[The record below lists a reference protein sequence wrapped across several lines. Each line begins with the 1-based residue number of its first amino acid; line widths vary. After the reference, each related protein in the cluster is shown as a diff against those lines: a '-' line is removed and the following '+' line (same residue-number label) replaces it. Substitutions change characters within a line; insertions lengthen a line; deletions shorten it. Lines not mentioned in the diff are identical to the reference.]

1 MKMFKNRDDLSVP
14 DYLQFPS
21 AESEILNYWRENRIF
36 EKIQQERRKS
46 NSGCYSFYDGPPFA
60 TGLPHYGHIL
70 AGTIKDI
77 VGRYATQKNLLVE
90 RRFGWDCHGLPVEH
104 EIDKKLNI
112 KGPKDV
118 EAMGIAKYNEECRQ
132 IVQRYSGEWRTT
144 VEMSGR
150 WIDFDND
157 YKTMYPSFMESVWWV
172 FKQLFDKGLVYKG
185 TKVMPFS
192 TACCTPLSNF
202 ESTQNYKDIIDPSL
216 TIALNVVGSNEKLL
230 IWTTTPWTLPSNLAV
245 CVNPK
250 IIYVKVKPVAV
261 EADVVYILSRN
272 RLSFVF
278 KEPSDYIIIE
288 EFPGTSLKDV
298 AYEPLFEYFS
308 EYRKKS
314 GAFRVLLDDYVT
326 DDTGTGIVHQAPYF
340 GEDDHRVCLAN
351 GIISKSSD
359 IVCPIDDCGR
369 FTEDVSDFVGL
380 YIKDAD
386 SLITSKL
393 KERGC
398 VIQITQIKHSYP
410 FCWRS
415 DTPLIYKA
423 VPSWFIRVEKLT
435 DELLSNNAKT
445 QWVPEVVKEKRFANW
460 LRNAR
465 DWAVSRNRYWGTPI
479 PLWSSPSGAEIRCI
493 GSIEELQRLSGIQ
506 NINDLHREFIDDLE
520 LPSKI
525 PGNPPLRRIPEVFD
539 CWFESGAMPYA
550 QQHYPFENKD
560 EFEKIFPADFIAEG
574 IDQTRGWFY
583 TLLVISTALFKKQ
596 PFKNVIV
603 NGLVLAADGSKMSK
617 RKKNYLDPETIM
629 KKYGADALRL
639 YLINSNLVK
648 GGDLCF
654 KEDGVKNIVKS
665 VLLPWYNA
673 FRFCILNVDKDST
686 YSPIV
691 DKNSLSNIMDRWILS
706 YTESLV
712 AFFET
717 EMQAYRLY
725 TVLPKLIKF
734 IDQLTNWYIR
744 LNRSRIKN
752 EEGAQNRRESLNVLT
767 HVLAK
772 LSIVMAP
779 FAPFFSEYVYQ
790 RLVFYFNFDGEKQNS
805 VHSVLIPR
813 INQEFIQPLEELS
826 VSRMQTIIDLGR
838 VLRERNVIPLK
849 YPVAELVVVHLNEDF
864 LSDLQNTKE
873 IILKEL
879 NVRKIRFSTN
889 RKEFGA
895 TFRAE
900 PNYQKLGQRYKNE
913 FKNIIKQIKQL
924 TDEQVEQG
932 LKTKEF
938 QLNGQK
944 ISLEE
949 IQISFAFEKTKEG
962 NLTSISQNDVL
973 ILMDFNK
980 SEELF
985 EEGTARE
992 IINRIQKLKKKAA
1005 LQPSDKVLVAYE
1017 TQEESL
1023 LKIIL
1028 KYNDFIFQP
1037 TQSKLIHLNEVPVS
1051 TKGQNGLENNG
1062 KIIEADV
1069 DIKGLFMRLH
1079 LYYEK

>member
-1 MKMFKNRDDLSVP
+1 MFQNRNEFTIP
-14 DYLQFPS
+14 DYLNFPS
-21 AESEILNYWRENRIF
+21 AEQEILTYWKENNIF
-36 EKIQQERRKS
+36 EQIQQERRQS

-118 EAMGIAKYNEECRQ
+118 QAMGIAKYNLECRQ
-132 IVQRYSGEWRTT
+132 IVQRYSDEWKTT
-144 VEMSGR
+144 VEKSGR
-150 WIDFDND
+150 WVDFDND
-157 YKTMYPSFMESVWWV
+157 YKTMYPSYMESVWWV
-172 FKQLFDKGLVYKG
+172 FKQLFDKGLVYRG
-185 TKVMPFS
+185 IKVMPFS

-202 ESTQNYKDIIDPSL
+202 ESTQNYKDVTDTSV
-216 TIALNVVGSNEKLL
+216 TIALNVVDSNEKLL

-250 IIYVKVKPVAV
+250 MIYVKVKPLAV
-261 EADVVYILSRN
+261 KDDIVYILSGN
-272 RLSFVF
+272 RLQFVF
-278 KEPSDYIIIE
+278 KDPSDYIIIE
-288 EFPGTSLKDV
+288 EFPGSSLKDLS
-298 AYEPLFEYFS
+298 YEPLFDYFS
-308 EYRKKS
+308 DYRQKS
-314 GAFRVLLDDYVT
+314 GAFRVLLDNYVT
-326 DDTGTGIVHQAPYF
+326 DDSGTGIVHQAPFF

-351 GIISKSSD
+351 GVITKSSK

-369 FTEDVSDFVGL
+369 FTEDVPDFVGL

-386 SLITSKL
+386 PLIISKL
-393 KERGC
+393 KEHGH
-398 VIQITQIKHSYP
+398 VIQISQIIHSYP

-435 DELLSNNAKT
+435 DQLLANNAQT
-445 QWVPEVVKEKRFANW
+445 QWVPDVVKEKRFANW
-460 LRNAR
+460 LKNAR
-465 DWAVSRNRYWGTPI
+465 DWAISRNRYWGTPI
-479 PLWSSPSGAEIRCI
+479 PIWSSPSGAEIRCI
-493 GSIEELQRLSGIQ
+493 GSIADLQRLSGVDDVK
-506 NINDLHREFIDDLE
+506 DLHREFIDDLE
-520 LPSKI
+520 FPSKI

-550 QQHYPFENKD
+550 QQHYPFENK
-560 EFEKIFPADFIAEG
+560 EHFEKIFPADFIAEG

-583 TLLVISTALFKKQ
+583 TLLALSTALFNKP

-603 NGLVLAADGSKMSK
+603 NGLVLAADGSKISK
-617 RKKNYLDPETIM
+617 RKKNYQDPETIM
-629 KKYGADALRL
+629 DKYGADALRL

-654 KEDGVKNIVKS
+654 KEEGVKNIIKTVF
-665 VLLPWYNA
+665 LPWYNA
-673 FRFCILNVDKDST
+673 FRFCILNIDKDSMFSKIT
-686 YSPIV
+686 
-691 DKNSLSNIMDRWILS
+691 DKGNLSNIMDRWILS

-712 AFFET
+712 EFFEM

-734 IDQLTNWYIR
+734 IEQLTNWYIR
-744 LNRSRIKN
+744 LNRSRLKN
-752 EEGAQNRRESLNVLT
+752 EEGDQNRQESLNVLT

-790 RLVFYFNFDGEKQNS
+790 RLALFYKFDGGKKSS
-805 VHSVLIPR
+805 VHSVLIPK
-813 INQEFIQPLEELS
+813 INHDFIQPLDELS
-826 VSRMQTIIDLGR
+826 VARMQIIIDLGR

-849 YPVAELVVVHLNEDF
+849 YPVAELVIVHLSEDF
-864 LSDLQNTKE
+864 LNELERMKE

-879 NVRKIRFSTN
+879 NVRKIRFTTD
-889 RKEFGA
+889 RQEFGA
-895 TFRAE
+895 SFKAQ
-900 PNYQKLGQRYKNE
+900 PNFQILGQKYKNE
-913 FKNIIKQIKQL
+913 FKIMMKEIKNLSDGEIEK
-924 TDEQVEQG
+924 G
-932 LKTKEF
+932 LKEKRFEV
-938 QLNGQK
+938 NGHE

-949 IQISFAFEKTKEG
+949 IQIAFAFKKNNDTHFE
-962 NLTSISQNDVL
+962 SISQNDVL
-973 ILMDFNK
+973 IFMDFNK

-992 IINRIQKLKKKAA
+992 IINRIQKLKKKAK
-1005 LQPSDKVLVAYE
+1005 LQPSDKVLVVYE
-1017 TQEESL
+1017 TKEESL
-1023 LKIIL
+1023 QKIIL
-1028 KYNDFIFQP
+1028 KYYDFIHQP
-1037 TQSKLIHLNEVPVS
+1037 TQSEMMD
-1051 TKGQNGLENNG
+1051 LEG
-1062 KIIEADV
+1062 FQSLQKSGEKIIQDDV
-1069 DIKGLFMRLH
+1069 DIKGLCMRLH
-1079 LYYEK
+1079 LYYEH